1 MPVVKARGFTL
12 LEILISLALTAMLL
26 SMLTAGVYGVVN
38 DWDNNAEALE
48 RDLDKAVAILQI
60 ERALQG
66 AFAHSYR
73 DTDTLARRV
82 HFEGQADSLSWVS
95 TVSPERSPGMTAWRL
110 YQDAR
115 DGVYLQLAPAFTDNP
130 SQRLQQAEPR
140 LLLPGYQMSI
150 SYLYEDLEF
159 NRVWRSDWPGYD
171 FNMLPLAVHIELQS
185 TERDNS
191 DPIDIVAVV
200 AAQQHRT
207 VRPNMELIR

>member
-1 MPVVKARGFTL
+1 MRAVKQRGFTL
-12 LEILISLALTAMLL
+12 LEILIALALTAMLL
-26 SMLTAGVYGVVN
+26 SMLTAGIYGVVN

-48 RDLDKAVAILQI
+48 RDLDKAIAILQI

-82 HFEGQADSLSWVS
+82 YFDGQQAELAWVS

-110 YQDAR
+110 YQDPR
-115 DGVYLQLAPAFTDNP
+115 DGIYLQLSPAFTDNP
-130 SQRLQQAEPR
+130 ADRLRQAEPR

-159 NRVWRSDWPGYD
+159 NRVWRSDWPGFD
-171 FNMLPLAVHIELQS
+171 FNMLPLAVHIQLES
-185 TERDNS
+185 VERDNS
-191 DPIDIVAVV
+191 DPIDIIAVV
-200 AAQQHRT
+200 AVQQHRT

>member
-1 MPVVKARGFTL
+1 MFPVKQRGFTL
-12 LEILISLALTAMLL
+12 LEILIALALTAMLL

-48 RDLDKAVAILQI
+48 RDLDNAVAILQV

-82 HFEGQADSLSWVS
+82 YFDGQQLELSWVS
-95 TVSPERSPGMTAWRL
+95 TVSPERNPGMTAWRL
-110 YQDAR
+110 YQDTR
-115 DGVYLQLAPAFTDNP
+115 DGVYLQLVPAFTDNP
-130 SQRLQQAEPR
+130 AERLRQAEPR
-140 LLLPGYQMSI
+140 LLLPGYLMNI

-159 NRVWRSDWPGYD
+159 NRVWRSDWPGFD
-171 FNMLPLAVHIELQS
+171 FNMLPLAVHIQLVS
-185 TERDNS
+185 MDRNNRDA
-191 DPIDIVAVV
+191 IDIVAVV
-200 AAQQHRT
+200 AVQQHRT